1 MLDMRNAPDGSW
13 EPPILKTV
21 AVNAEGISELVDA
34 FFAHRDYLRDNGKF
48 NEHNIER
55 EYQFFRRLVME
66 MAADKIYST
75 VEDLPEYNQLLE
87 NLRDRK
93 IDPYSAAETLINGLE
108 CKI

>member
-1 MLDMRNAPDGSW
+1 MLDMRSVPDGTW

-21 AVNAEGISELVDA
+21 AVNGEGISELVDA
-34 FFAHRDYLRDNGKF
+34 FFAHRNYLTDNGKF

-66 MAADKIYST
+66 MAADKIYNT
-75 VEDLPEYNQLLE
+75 VEDLPAYHQLLD
-87 NLRDRK
+87 NLRDRT
-93 IDPYSAAETLINGLE
+93 IDPYSAAETLIEGLE

>member
-1 MLDMRNAPDGSW
+1 MRSAPDGTW

-21 AVNAEGISELVDA
+21 AVNGEGVPELVDA
-34 FFAHRDYLRDNGKF
+34 FYAHRDYLKQNERF

-66 MAADKIYST
+66 MAADKIYNS
-75 VEDLPEYNQLLE
+75 VEDLPAYSKLLGK
-87 NLRDRK
+87 LRDRK
-93 IDPYSAAETLINGLE
+93 IDPYSAAETLIRGLE